1 MKLQYF
7 PETDTL
13 YIDLRD
19 EPAAT
24 SDEIAHDV
32 VVDYNDEGAV
42 VGISIDL
49 ASTKVN
55 LQTVEI
61 SELPNVHVVSA
72 APSQHDI
79 TPVGA

>member
-1 MKLQYF
+1 MKLSYF

-24 SDEIAHDV
+24 SEEIAHDI
-32 VVDYNDEGAV
+32 VVDYNDAGAV
-42 VGISIDL
+42 VGMSIDL
-49 ASTKVN
+49 ASTNVN

-61 SELPNVHVVSA
+61 SELPNVHVVSTI
-72 APSQHDI
+72 PSQNDI
-79 TPVGA
+79 TPIGA